1 MVHVLVC
8 LRDNQV
14 VFEKIR
20 EFRVHFFFDF
30 CAQHM
35 RESRVIYDHTE
46 DVCDP
51 TTYTCMYV
59 YTYMSCSTYDPWM
72 YRYLL

>member
-1 MVHVLVC
+1 MFK
-8 LRDNQV
+8 RQSKV

-51 TTYTCMYV
+51 TTYV
-59 YTYMSCSTYDPWM
+59 HVVHI
-72 YRYLL
+72 

>member
-51 TTYTCMYV
+51 TTYVHVVHMTHGCIDI
-59 YTYMSCSTYDPWM
+59 SCSS
-72 YRYLL
+72 

>member
-51 TTYTCMYV
+51 TTYV
-59 YTYMSCSTYDPWM
+59 HVVHTYMTHGCT
-72 YRYLL
+72 